1 MIKKLSYI
9 LNWETFSYSKT
20 CGGGERNEMRR
31 KIPNLQYT
39 RKCEE
44 KEYNDEKCNTED
56 CPQDANAA
64 KYMSVFK
71 NQILRNIKNVLF
83 IYTI

>member
-1 MIKKLSYI
+1 
-9 LNWETFSYSKT
+9 
-20 CGGGERNEMRR
+20 MRR

-71 NQILRNIKNVLF
+71 NPILRNTFKKRFVYLHYLRIEFDKIHCRF
-83 IYTI
+83 